1 MKLSEQLRE
10 TIEELIATGE
20 LPPGSSL
27 DEFSLAERY
36 GVSRTPAR
44 EALIQL
50 AAEGLIEIRPRRG
63 AVVKSL
69 GPTRLIE
76 MFEVMGELEA
86 MCGRLAARRMTEPE
100 RQALVQAHE
109 ACEAARTA
117 SDSDQYFYANE
128 RFHELIYAGS
138 HNGFLQDEAQQLHR
152 RLRPYRRLQLR
163 VRNRMD
169 TSLHEHQGVVD
180 AIVAGHADEAAV
192 ALREHVVVQGERF
205 GDLLASLAAMG
216 EQDLGVTGAAVP
228 KGVQSVGR
236 SRPVVQGKATA
247 APTVTS
253 ESKSAIN
260 SSVTATARA
269 REARS
274 SKSAVEPVR
283 TKERTRLKP
292 TSPAASA
299 SAQKTTS
306 TGTKARKP
314 TSQRVRQTVPR

>member
-76 MFEVMGELEA
+76 MFEVMGEFEA

-216 EQDLGVTGAAVP
+216 EGGGASPPAVP
-228 KGVQSVGR
+228 DEGARAGR
-236 SRPVVQGKATA
+236 SRLMVEAKARPASTK
-247 APTVTS
+247 
-253 ESKSAIN
+253 SKSPN
-260 SSVTATARA
+260 KPVETPQRF
-269 REARS
+269 
-274 SKSAVEPVR
+274 SKSPAEPVR
-283 TKERTRLKP
+283 ATERARLKP
-292 TSPAASA
+292 KPSAASTA
-299 SAQKTTS
+299 VPPTAS
-306 TGTKARKP
+306 TGTTACKP
-314 TSQRVRQTVPR
+314 ASPRVRQTVSR